1 MKISRIM
8 ALGTA
13 IFCSFPAANAQGFD
27 DKVLR
32 EPIPHVSSYNNDD
45 YSLVNVVRDDI
56 GTVVVINY
64 HTPYRNSGGWM
75 NIDIDACLTVQAT
88 GRKYPVVFSQ
98 GIPKAPERFHFTE
111 SGPVSMD
118 IALIF
123 PPLPANVKT
132 VDTGF
137 GLYNLD
143 ISNIPVQH
151 NATFQKFPSDM
162 KNQDGKLE
170 LYSIAEQDGLLYLTF
185 FHTSNSYNSRISIN
199 KDAVLSDTKTGKTY
213 ALKYNMGIPTSP
225 DTMYTPNGKAVAFT
239 LAFESPLKDNVASI
253 NFIETPG
260 SSWNISGID
269 LR

>member
-1 MKISRIM
+1 MKISKIVM
-8 ALGTA
+8 LGIT
-13 IFCSFPAANAQGFD
+13 IGCSLSAANAQGFD
-27 DKVLR
+27 DKVLMK
-32 EPIPHVSSYNNDD
+32 PIPHVSAYNNDD

-64 HTPYRNSGGWM
+64 HTPYRDSGGWM
-75 NIDIDACLTVQAT
+75 NIDIDDCLTDKAT

-123 PPLPANVKT
+123 PPLPDNVKA

-151 NATFQKFPSDM
+151 NATFQKFPSDI
-162 KNQDGKLE
+162 KNKDGKLE

-185 FHTSNSYNSRISIN
+185 FYTSDSYNSQISIN
-199 KDAVLSDTKTGKTY
+199 NSAVLSDTKTGKTY
-213 ALKYNMGIPTSP
+213 ALKYSMGIPTSP
-225 DTMYTPNGKAVAFT
+225 DTMYAPNGKAAAFT
-239 LAFESPLKDNVASI
+239 LAFESPLKDNVTSFD
-253 NFIETPG
+253 FIDTPN
-260 SSWNISGID
+260 STCNISGIQ
-269 LR
+269 LQ